1 MFKGRI
7 APLPDKSN
15 PYLQTAEFK
24 YAFKELLKSAMV
36 HDKLSRGLMKTIE
49 ALEKKEALLCIL
61 AENCDEV
68 AYKKRIQALC
78 QEHCIPLVMVPDN
91 MRLGRIAAFGMLDT
105 EGNKIK
111 GVPCSSMVVHSH
123 DWKWSTDKGAFI
135 IEWVL
140 KKKPTLELLP

>member
-1 MFKGRI
+1 MFGGQCRDVYDEGICGLGERLWFTEPEGGRV
-7 APLPDKSN
+7 
-15 PYLQTAEFK
+15 E
-24 YAFKELLKSAMV
+24 
-36 HDKLSRGLMKTIE
+36 
-49 ALEKKEALLCIL
+49 C
-61 AENCDEV
+61 NCDEV
-68 AYKKRIQALC
+68 EYKKRIQALC

-91 MRLGRIAAFGMLDT
+91 MRLGRIAAYGMLDT

-140 KKKPTLELLP
+140 KKKPLL

>member
-1 MFKGRI
+1 MST
-7 APLPDKSN
+7 LPDKSN

-24 YAFKELLKSAMV
+24 YAFKQLLMSAV
-36 HDKLSRGLMKTIE
+36 DHNKLSRGLQKTVE
-49 ALEKKEALLCIL
+49 ALEKKDALLCIL

-68 AYKKRIQALC
+68 EYKKRIQDLC
-78 QEHCIPLVMVPDN
+78 QEHSIPLVMVPDN

-135 IEWVL
+135 IQWLL
-140 KKKPTLELLP
+140 KKSTL